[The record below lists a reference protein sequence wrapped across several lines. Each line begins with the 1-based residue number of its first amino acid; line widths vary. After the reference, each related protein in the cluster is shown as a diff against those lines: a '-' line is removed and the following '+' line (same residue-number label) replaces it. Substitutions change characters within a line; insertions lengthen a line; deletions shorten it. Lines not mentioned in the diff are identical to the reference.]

1 MAGNKPFNKPQTET
15 RERDPQLAGLKVPPH
30 SIEAEQSVLGGL
42 MLDNERWDDVAERVV
57 ADDFYTR
64 PHRHIFTE
72 MARLQES
79 GSPIDLI
86 TLAESLER
94 QGQLDSVGGFAYL
107 AELSKNT
114 PSAANISAYADI
126 VRERAVV
133 REMISVANEIAEAGF
148 DPQGRTSEDLL
159 DLAESLERQGQLD
172 SVGGFAYLAELSKN
186 TPSAANISA
195 YADIVRERAVVREM
209 ISVANEIAE
218 AGFDPQGRTSEDLLD
233 LAESRVFKIA
243 ESRANKDEGPKN
255 IADVLDATVA
265 RIEQLFQQPHDG
277 VTGVN
282 TGYDDLNKKT
292 AGLQP
297 SDLIIVAA
305 RPSMGKT
312 TFAMNLVENA
322 AMLQD
327 KPVLIFSLEMPSE
340 QIMMRS
346 LASLSRVD
354 QTRIRTGQLDD
365 EDWARISGT
374 MGILLEKRNIY
385 IDDSSGLTP
394 TEVRS
399 RARRIAREHGGIGL
413 IMIDYLQLMRVPSLS
428 DNRTLEIA
436 EISRSL
442 KALAKEL
449 QVPVVALSQLNRSLE
464 QRADKRPV
472 NSDLRESGSI
482 EQDADLIMFIYRDE
496 VYHENSDLKG
506 IAEIIIGKQRNGPIG
521 TVRLTFNGQWSRF
534 DNYAGPQYDD
544 E

>member
-1 MAGNKPFNKPQTET
+1 MARYPKDTKTDKP
-15 RERDPQLAGLKVPPH
+15 RDHQMEGLKLPPH
-30 SIEAEQSVLGGL
+30 SLEAEQSVLGGL
-42 MLDNERWDDVAERVV
+42 MLDNERWDNVSERVTGE
-57 ADDFYTR
+57 DFFSR
-64 PHRHIFTE
+64 PHRTIFSQ
-72 MARLQES
+72 MQRLLEQ
-79 GSPIDLI
+79 GRPIDLI
-86 TLAESLER
+86 TLSEALET
-94 QGQLDSVGGFAYL
+94 GGELENVGGFAYL

-114 PSAANISAYADI
+114 PSAANINAYADI
-126 VRERAVV
+126 VRERAVI
-133 REMISVANEIAEAGF
+133 RDMISVANEIADAGY
-148 DPQGRTSEDLL
+148 DPQGRS
-159 DLAESLERQGQLD
+159 
-172 SVGGFAYLAELSKN
+172 
-186 TPSAANISA
+186 
-195 YADIVRERAVVREM
+195 
-209 ISVANEIAE
+209 
-218 AGFDPQGRTSEDLLD
+218 SEDLLD
-233 LAESRVFKIA
+233 LAESRVFQIA
-243 ESRANKDEGPKN
+243 ENRANKDEGPKGFEA
-255 IADVLDATVA
+255 ILEETVEK
-265 RIEQLFQQPHDG
+265 IEKLYAQPHDG
-277 VTGVN
+277 VTGVSS
-282 TGYDDLNKKT
+282 GYQDLDKKT

-312 TFAMNLVENA
+312 PFAMNLCENA
-322 AMLQD
+322 AMTEE
-327 KPVLIFSLEMPSE
+327 KPVLIFSLEMPGN
-340 QIMMRS
+340 QIMMRM

-365 EDWARISGT
+365 EDWARISST
-374 MGILLEKRNIY
+374 MGILLEKRNMY

-399 RARRIAREHGGIGL
+399 RARRIFREHGGLSL

-496 VYHENSDLKG
+496 VYHESSDLKG
-506 IAEIIIGKQRNGPIG
+506 VAEIIIGKQRNGPIG

-534 DNYAGPQYDD
+534 DNYAGPSYDD

>member
-1 MAGNKPFNKPQTET
+1 MAGNKPFNKQAEP

-57 ADDFYTR
+57 TDDFYTR

-133 REMISVANEIAEAGF
+133 RDMIAVANEIAEAGF
-148 DPQGRTSEDLL
+148 DPQGRNSDE
-159 DLAESLERQGQLD
+159 
-172 SVGGFAYLAELSKN
+172 
-186 TPSAANISA
+186 
-195 YADIVRERAVVREM
+195 
-209 ISVANEIAE
+209 
-218 AGFDPQGRTSEDLLD
+218 LLD

-255 IADVLDATVA
+255 IAEVLDATVS

>member
-1 MAGNKPFNKPQTET
+1 MAGNKPFNKQQTEP
-15 RERDPQLAGLKVPPH
+15 RDRDLQVAGLKVPPH

-57 ADDFYTR
+57 SDDFYTR

-72 MARLQES
+72 MARLQET

-86 TLAESLER
+86 T
-94 QGQLDSVGGFAYL
+94 
-107 AELSKNT
+107 
-114 PSAANISAYADI
+114 
-126 VRERAVV
+126 
-133 REMISVANEIAEAGF
+133 
-148 DPQGRTSEDLL
+148 
-159 DLAESLERQGQLD
+159 LAESLERQGQLD

-265 RIEQLFQQPHDG
+265 RIEKLFQQPHDG

-399 RARRIAREHGGIGL
+399 RSRRIAREHGGLGL

>member
-1 MAGNKPFNKPQTET
+1 
-15 RERDPQLAGLKVPPH
+15 
-30 SIEAEQSVLGGL
+30 
-42 MLDNERWDDVAERVV
+42 
-57 ADDFYTR
+57 
-64 PHRHIFTE
+64 

-94 QGQLDSVGGFAYL
+94 RGNSIASV
-107 AELSKNT
+107 
-114 PSAANISAYADI
+114 
-126 VRERAVV
+126 V
-133 REMISVANEIAEAGF
+133 
-148 DPQGRTSEDLL
+148 LL
-159 DLAESLERQGQLD
+159 IWQSCQ
-172 SVGGFAYLAELSKN
+172 N

-282 TGYDDLNKKT
+282 TGYDDLNKT

-354 QTRIRTGQLDD
+354 QTKIRTGQLDD

-374 MGILLEKRNIY
+374 MGILLENAIS
-385 IDDSSGLTP
+385 ISMTP
-394 TEVRS
+394 P
-399 RARRIAREHGGIGL
+399 A
-413 IMIDYLQLMRVPSLS
+413 
-428 DNRTLEIA
+428 
-436 EISRSL
+436 
-442 KALAKEL
+442 
-449 QVPVVALSQLNRSLE
+449 
-464 QRADKRPV
+464 
-472 NSDLRESGSI
+472 
-482 EQDADLIMFIYRDE
+482 
-496 VYHENSDLKG
+496 
-506 IAEIIIGKQRNGPIG
+506 
-521 TVRLTFNGQWSRF
+521 
-534 DNYAGPQYDD
+534 
-544 E
+544 

>member
-1 MAGNKPFNKPQTET
+1 MAGNKPFNKPQTDA
-15 RERDPQLAGLKVPPH
+15 RDRDPQVAGIKVPPH

-57 ADDFYTR
+57 AEDFYTR

-72 MARLQES
+72 MGRLQES

-133 REMISVANEIAEAGF
+133 RDMIAVAHEIADAGY
-148 DPQGRTSEDLL
+148 DPQGRNSDE
-159 DLAESLERQGQLD
+159 
-172 SVGGFAYLAELSKN
+172 
-186 TPSAANISA
+186 
-195 YADIVRERAVVREM
+195 
-209 ISVANEIAE
+209 
-218 AGFDPQGRTSEDLLD
+218 LLD
-233 LAESRVFKIA
+233 LAESRVFQIA
-243 ESRANKDEGPKN
+243 ENRANKDEGPKS
-255 IADVLDATVA
+255 IDQILDATVA

-277 VTGVN
+277 VTGVD
-282 TGYDDLNKKT
+282 TGYQDLNKKT
-292 AGLQP
+292 AGLQR

-312 TFAMNLVENA
+312 TFAMNLCENA

-327 KPVLIFSLEMPSE
+327 KPVLIFSLEMPGE
-340 QIMMRS
+340 QIMMRM

-374 MGILLEKRNIY
+374 MGILLEKRNMY

-399 RARRIAREHGGIGL
+399 RARRIFREHGGLSL
-413 IMIDYLQLMRVPSLS
+413 IMIDYLAIDAR
-428 DNRTLEIA
+428 A
-436 EISRSL
+436 
-442 KALAKEL
+442 
-449 QVPVVALSQLNRSLE
+449 VA
-464 QRADKRPV
+464 
-472 NSDLRESGSI
+472 
-482 EQDADLIMFIYRDE
+482 F
-496 VYHENSDLKG
+496 
-506 IAEIIIGKQRNGPIG
+506 
-521 TVRLTFNGQWSRF
+521 
-534 DNYAGPQYDD
+534 
-544 E
+544 

>member
-1 MAGNKPFNKPQTET
+1 MAGNKPFNKQTEP

-57 ADDFYTR
+57 TDDFYTR

-94 QGQLDSVGGFAYL
+94 QGQLESVGGFAYL

-133 REMISVANEIAEAGF
+133 RDMISVANEIAEAGF
-148 DPQGRTSEDLL
+148 DPQGRNSDE
-159 DLAESLERQGQLD
+159 
-172 SVGGFAYLAELSKN
+172 
-186 TPSAANISA
+186 
-195 YADIVRERAVVREM
+195 
-209 ISVANEIAE
+209 
-218 AGFDPQGRTSEDLLD
+218 LLD

-255 IADVLDATVA
+255 IAEVLDATVS

-374 MGILLEKRNIY
+374 MGILLEKRNMY

>member
-1 MAGNKPFNKPQTET
+1 M
-15 RERDPQLAGLKVPPH
+15 KVPPH

-57 ADDFYTR
+57 AEDFYTR

-72 MARLQES
+72 MHRLQEM
-79 GSPIDLI
+79 GKPIDLI
-86 TLAESLER
+86 TLAESLEL
-94 QGQLDSVGGFAYL
+94 QGQLDIVGGFAYL

-133 REMISVANEIAEAGF
+133 REMIAVANEIA
-148 DPQGRTSEDLL
+148 
-159 DLAESLERQGQLD
+159 
-172 SVGGFAYLAELSKN
+172 N
-186 TPSAANISA
+186 
-195 YADIVRERAVVREM
+195 
-209 ISVANEIAE
+209 

-255 IADVLDATVA
+255 IADVLEATVS

-282 TGYDDLNKKT
+282 TGYEDLNKKT